1 MRSLALLSVA
11 TLTLSVAFTA
21 ASCGDE
27 TTTSSTTG
35 PATSASSSGSGGGSG
50 STTTGTG
57 TGTGGGVDG
66 RLLDKDC
73 DPLVPSHCG
82 FPFPSNV
89 YLEDDAKTKTGKHVV
104 FRKYTLPPV
113 AGVGHLN
120 PATWADSDGFSAG
133 QAPMTD
139 LPGATVTGLPTQ
151 DTIAASITKDSP
163 TILLDTS
170 TGELV
175 PHFAELD
182 VSAATGD
189 GDHAFMI
196 RPVVRLKDATR
207 YIVAVRHVVDKDG
220 KALAPSPVFQALR
233 DDGKSDEASV
243 ESRRALYTDIFA
255 QLEKAGVKKADLQ
268 IAWDYSTAS
277 RENNTAAMVAMRD
290 DALAKV
296 GVDGPKYKITSVEDN
311 PNPMIRKRLHVMMT
325 VPLYLDKPGPGGK
338 LVLGADGLPK
348 QNGEA
353 DYEVLVHVPNSLITK
368 GTTGAPLQNGHG
380 LLGDKGEGQNGYLAT
395 MADTYGYVA
404 FGVDFIGMAEE
415 DLQTVTDAITGDI
428 GSFRQ
433 CIDRQHQG
441 MINSLLAM
449 RMMRGAFAKDP
460 AVTFNGKSV
469 IDTSVGFYRGDSQG
483 GIFGTSYMALS
494 TDVTRGLVG
503 EPGMSYNLL
512 LNRSKDFDPFF
523 GALQLVYANGRDIQ
537 LGLAVVQMLWDRTE
551 PNGYAPYINENMLP
565 NTPKHEIL
573 IHAAIGD
580 QQVTPLGAHVIART
594 VHAKNLKPT
603 NRTLFGIPDTDGPIT
618 GSTLVEFNF
627 GLVEVPK
634 TNTPPTGALY
644 PDSDDPHDKVRK
656 LDAAYK
662 QSDGFFRTGIVTP
675 SCVGTCNPE

>member
-1 MRSLALLSVA
+1 MRSLVLFSVA
-11 TLTLSVAFTA
+11 TLAVSVAFTA
-21 ASCGDE
+21 ASCGGE
-27 TTTSSTTG
+27 TTTSTATGST
-35 PATSASSSGSGGGSG
+35 TSASSSGSGGSSG
-50 STTTGTG
+50 SSGSSGTTGT
-57 TGTGGGVDG
+57 TGGGDG

-89 YLEDDAKTKTGKHVV
+89 YLEDDGTTKTGKHVV
-104 FRKYTLPPV
+104 FRKFTLPPV
-113 AGVGHLN
+113 AGVGHLD
-120 PATWADSDGFSAG
+120 PATWLDSDGFSPG

-151 DTIAASITKDSP
+151 DTIEASLSKDSP

-182 VSAATGD
+182 VSSATGD

-207 YIVAVRHVVDKDG
+207 YIVAVRHVVDKNS
-220 KALAPSPVFQALR
+220 APLAPSPVFQALR
-233 DDGKSDEASV
+233 DGGPSDEASV
-243 ESRRALYTDIFA
+243 ESRRALYADIFA
-255 QLEKAGVKKADLQ
+255 QLEKVGVKKADLQ

-290 DALAKV
+290 AALAKV
-296 GVDGPKYKITSVEDN
+296 GTEGPKYTILSVDEN
-311 PNPMIRKRLHVMMT
+311 PNPMIRRRLHVMMT

-338 LVLGADGLPK
+338 LVLGPDGLPK

-353 DYEVLVHVPNSLITK
+353 SYEVLVHIPNSLVTN

-380 LLGDKGEGQNGYLAT
+380 LLGDKTEGQDGFLAT
-395 MADTYGYVA
+395 MANKHGYVA
-404 FGVDFIGMAEE
+404 FAVDFIGMAEE

-433 CIDRQHQG
+433 CVDRQHQG
-441 MINSLLAM
+441 MLNSLLAM

-460 AVTFNGKSV
+460 QVTFNGKSV
-469 IDTSVGFYRGDSQG
+469 IDTSTGFYRGDSQG

-494 TDVTRGLVG
+494 TDVTRGLLG

-537 LGLAVVQMLWDRTE
+537 LGLAVVQMVWDRME
-551 PNGYAPYINENMLP
+551 PTGYAPYINENMLP

-580 QQVTPLGAHVIART
+580 QQVTPLGAHILART

-603 NRTLFGIPDTDGPIT
+603 NRTIFGIPDADGPIT
-618 GSTLVEFNF
+618 GSTIVEFNF
-627 GLVEVPK
+627 GLLEVPK

-656 LDAAYK
+656 LDVAFD
-662 QSDGFFRTGIVTP
+662 QSNAFFRTGIVTP
-675 SCVGTCNPE
+675 TCVGPCDPQ